1 MLPSPSLGVGSLC
14 AMDQDGMTQQN
25 LAEESAGSE
34 DEFLF
39 VRKVLNSCDVEFSD
53 DEN

>member
-1 MLPSPSLGVGSLC
+1 MAPE
-14 AMDQDGMTQQN
+14 N
-25 LAEESAGSE
+25 LDKESQGSE

>member
-1 MLPSPSLGVGSLC
+1 MTPENLP
-14 AMDQDGMTQQN
+14 
-25 LAEESAGSE
+25 EESVDSE
-34 DEFLF
+34 DDFLF